1 MERRGGVA
9 GNKSPFKNY
18 AGAQIRKENFMA
30 TKKTAKDLLR
40 KLGSGKEGREKADSK
55 TVQAWN
61 NVKGLMR
68 LWATERGNKKKSWL
82 SFSTSIG
89 KKNEDEKYDNVYFD
103 VLFKKNEAP
112 EVDEGAFEIN
122 VKKGFLTL
130 TVYSDGSV
138 HPAVMVM
145 EYDLK
150 DEGDED
156 DEDEDDDLP
165 F

>member
-1 MERRGGVA
+1 
-9 GNKSPFKNY
+9 
-18 AGAQIRKENFMA
+18 MA
-30 TKKTAKDLLR
+30 AKKTISKKTAAKNTA
-40 KLGSGKEGREKADSK
+40 KKQNPKN
-55 TVQAWN
+55 TQMWN
-61 NVKGLMR
+61 NVNGLMR
-68 LWATERGNKKKSWL
+68 VWATERGNKKKSWL

-89 KKNEDEKYDNVYFD
+89 KKNEDEEYCNVYFD

-145 EYDLK
+145 EYDIK
-150 DEGDED
+150 DGDDDDED
-156 DEDEDDDLP
+156 DEGDDLP

>member
-1 MERRGGVA
+1 
-9 GNKSPFKNY
+9 
-18 AGAQIRKENFMA
+18 MA
-30 TKKTAKDLLR
+30 AKKTAAKKTAK
-40 KLGSGKEGREKADSK
+40 KQTPK

-68 LWATERGNKKKSWL
+68 VWAAKRGSKMKSWL

-89 KKNEDEKYDNVYFD
+89 KKNENEEYDNVYFD

-138 HPAVMVM
+138 HPAVMVL
-145 EYDLK
+145 EYDH
-150 DEGDED
+150 EDED
-156 DEDEDDDLP
+156 DEDEDDEDDDLP

>member
-1 MERRGGVA
+1 
-9 GNKSPFKNY
+9 
-18 AGAQIRKENFMA
+18 MA
-30 TKKTAKDLLR
+30 TKKTAAK
-40 KLGSGKEGREKADSK
+40 K
-55 TVQAWN
+55 T
-61 NVKGLMR
+61 
-68 LWATERGNKKKSWL
+68 WL

-89 KKNEDEKYDNVYFD
+89 KKNENKEYDNVYFD
-103 VLFKKNEAP
+103 VLFKKNEVP

-150 DEGDED
+150 DDED
-156 DEDEDDDLP
+156 DEDDDDLP

>member
-1 MERRGGVA
+1 
-9 GNKSPFKNY
+9 
-18 AGAQIRKENFMA
+18 MA
-30 TKKTAKDLLR
+30 TKKTTNKKTAAK
-40 KLGSGKEGREKADSK
+40 K
-55 TVQAWN
+55 TAKTAQAWN

-68 LWATERGNKKKSWL
+68 VWATERGNKKNSWL

-89 KKNEDEKYDNVYFD
+89 KKNEREEYDNVYFG
-103 VLFKKNEAP
+103 VLFKKGKAP
-112 EVDEGAFEIN
+112 VVDEGAFEIN

-150 DEGDED
+150 DEDDED
-156 DEDEDDDLP
+156 DEDDDLP

>member
-1 MERRGGVA
+1 
-9 GNKSPFKNY
+9 
-18 AGAQIRKENFMA
+18 MA
-30 TKKTAKDLLR
+30 TKKKAAKKTAK
-40 KLGSGKEGREKADSK
+40 KQTPK

-68 LWATERGNKKKSWL
+68 VWVTERTYKKKSWL

-89 KKNEDEKYDNVYFD
+89 KKNEDEEYDNVYFD

-130 TVYSDGSV
+130 TVYSDGRV

-165 F
+165 Y

>member
-1 MERRGGVA
+1 
-9 GNKSPFKNY
+9 
-18 AGAQIRKENFMA
+18 MA
-30 TKKTAKDLLR
+30 TKKTTK
-40 KLGSGKEGREKADSK
+40 KQTPK
-55 TVQAWN
+55 TAQAWK

-68 LWATERGNKKKSWL
+68 VWANKCGNKKKSWL

-89 KKNEDEKYDNVYFD
+89 KKNEGEVYDNVYFD

-112 EVDEGAFEIN
+112 KVDEGAFEIN

-130 TVYSDGSV
+130 TVYSDGSI

-145 EYDLK
+145 EYNLK
-150 DEGDED
+150 DDED
-156 DEDEDDDLP
+156 DEDEDEDADELP

>member
-1 MERRGGVA
+1 MRRVGW
-9 GNKSPFKNY
+9 N
-18 AGAQIRKENFMA
+18 AGAALRENKPIQNLCGRADTQGDFSMA
-30 TKKTAKDLLR
+30 TKKTTK
-40 KLGSGKEGREKADSK
+40 K
-55 TVQAWN
+55 TVQTWN

-68 LWATERGNKKKSWL
+68 LWAAERGNKKKSWL

-103 VLFKKNEAP
+103 VLFKKNKAP
-112 EVDEGAFEIN
+112 VVDEGAFEIN

-150 DEGDED
+150 DGDED
-156 DEDEDDDLP
+156 DEDDKDDDLP

>member
-1 MERRGGVA
+1 
-9 GNKSPFKNY
+9 
-18 AGAQIRKENFMA
+18 MA
-30 TKKTAKDLLR
+30 TKKTAAK
-40 KLGSGKEGREKADSK
+40 K
-55 TVQAWN
+55 TAQTWN

-130 TVYSDGSV
+130 TVYSDGGVPSG
-138 HPAVMVM
+138 VMVSLNVSASLAVLASVSVIDVFFSLTTGM
-145 EYDLK
+145 PPMRLK
-150 DEGDED
+150 MPPSGQKNHS
-156 DEDEDDDLP
+156 LFIRKLLRSP
-165 F
+165 SARAYS

>member
-1 MERRGGVA
+1 
-9 GNKSPFKNY
+9 
-18 AGAQIRKENFMA
+18 MA
-30 TKKTAKDLLR
+30 TKKTTK
-40 KLGSGKEGREKADSK
+40 KQTPK
-55 TVQAWN
+55 TAQAWN

-68 LWATERGNKKKSWL
+68 VWAIKRGNKKKSWL

-89 KKNEDEKYDNVYFD
+89 KKNEDKEFDNVYFD

-112 EVDEGAFEIN
+112 KVDEGAFEIN

-145 EYDLK
+145 DYDLK
-150 DEGDED
+150 DEDSLKD
-156 DEDEDDDLP
+156 KDDEDDDLP

>member
-1 MERRGGVA
+1 
-9 GNKSPFKNY
+9 
-18 AGAQIRKENFMA
+18 MA
-30 TKKTAKDLLR
+30 TKKTAAK
-40 KLGSGKEGREKADSK
+40 K
-55 TVQAWN
+55 TAKKQTPKTAAKKTAKKQTPKTAQAWN

-68 LWATERGNKKKSWL
+68 VWATERAYKKKTWM

-89 KKNEDEKYDNVYFD
+89 KKNEDEEYDNVYFN

-130 TVYSDGSV
+130 TIYSDGSV

-150 DEGDED
+150 DDEGDED
-156 DEDEDDDLP
+156 DEDDEDEGDEDDEDADELP

>member
-1 MERRGGVA
+1 MRRVGW
-9 GNKSPFKNY
+9 N
-18 AGAQIRKENFMA
+18 AGAALRETKALLNLCGRADTQGDFSMTTKKT
-30 TKKTAKDLLR
+30 TKKTAAK
-40 KLGSGKEGREKADSK
+40 KQTPKAA
-55 TVQAWN
+55 QAWN

-68 LWATERGNKKKSWL
+68 VWATGGTYKKMSWL

-89 KKNEDEKYDNVYFD
+89 KKNEGEEYDNLYFD

-112 EVDEGAFEIN
+112 EVDAGAFEIN

-130 TVYSDGSV
+130 TVYRDGSV

-150 DEGDED
+150 DDED
-156 DEDEDDDLP
+156 DEDDEDADEIP

>member
-1 MERRGGVA
+1 MERRA
-9 GNKSPFKNY
+9 ALRETKAHSKFMRARRY
-18 AGAQIRKENFMA
+18 ARRISMA
-30 TKKTAKDLLR
+30 TKKTAK
-40 KLGSGKEGREKADSK
+40 EQTPK

-68 LWATERGNKKKSWL
+68 VWATERAYKKKPWL

-89 KKNEDEKYDNVYFD
+89 KKNEDEEYDNVYFD
-103 VLFKKNEAP
+103 VIFKKNKAP

-122 VKKGFLTL
+122 VKKGFWTL

-150 DEGDED
+150 DKDDED
-156 DEDEDDDLP
+156 DEDADELP

>member
-1 MERRGGVA
+1 MGGVE
-9 GNKSPFKNY
+9 GDTSPFKIY
-18 AGAQIRKENFMA
+18 AGAQIRKENSMA
-30 TKKTAKDLLR
+30 TKKTATK
-40 KLGSGKEGREKADSK
+40 KNAN
-55 TVQAWN
+55 TAQAWN

-68 LWATERGNKKKSWL
+68 VWATERGNKKKSWL

-89 KKNEDEKYDNVYFD
+89 KKNENGAYNNVYFD

-112 EVDEGAFEIN
+112 NVDEGAFEIN

-145 EYDLK
+145 EYDLNG
-150 DEGDED
+150 EDED
-156 DEDEDDDLP
+156 DEDDDLP

>member
-1 MERRGGVA
+1 
-9 GNKSPFKNY
+9 
-18 AGAQIRKENFMA
+18 MA
-30 TKKTAKDLLR
+30 TKKPAAKKTAK
-40 KLGSGKEGREKADSK
+40 KQTPK
-55 TVQAWN
+55 TAQAWN

-68 LWATERGNKKKSWL
+68 VWATERGNKKKTWL

-89 KKNEDEKYDNVYFD
+89 KKNEDEEYDNVYFD

-112 EVDEGAFEIN
+112 KVDKGAFEIN

-145 EYDLK
+145 DYDLK
-150 DEGDED
+150 DGDED
-156 DEDEDDDLP
+156 DEDADELP

>member
-1 MERRGGVA
+1 
-9 GNKSPFKNY
+9 
-18 AGAQIRKENFMA
+18 MA
-30 TKKTAKDLLR
+30 TKKTAAK
-40 KLGSGKEGREKADSK
+40 K
-55 TVQAWN
+55 TAAKKTAKKQTPKTTQAWN

-68 LWATERGNKKKSWL
+68 VWATERTYKKKTWL

-89 KKNEDEKYDNVYFD
+89 KKNEDEEYDNVYFD

-145 EYDLK
+145 EYVLK
-150 DEGDED
+150 DDEDDED
-156 DEDEDDDLP
+156 DEDEDADELP

>member
-1 MERRGGVA
+1 
-9 GNKSPFKNY
+9 
-18 AGAQIRKENFMA
+18 MA
-30 TKKTAKDLLR
+30 TKKTAAK
-40 KLGSGKEGREKADSK
+40 KTAKKQNSK
-55 TVQAWN
+55 TAKKQNSKTTQMWN
-61 NVKGLMR
+61 NVNGLMR
-68 LWATERGNKKKSWL
+68 VWATERENKKKSWL

-89 KKNEDEKYDNVYFD
+89 KKNEDEEYDNIYFD

>member
-1 MERRGGVA
+1 
-9 GNKSPFKNY
+9 
-18 AGAQIRKENFMA
+18 MA
-30 TKKTAKDLLR
+30 TKKTAAK
-40 KLGSGKEGREKADSK
+40 K
-55 TVQAWN
+55 TAKKQTPKTTQTWN
-61 NVKGLMR
+61 NVKGLMHV
-68 LWATERGNKKKSWL
+68 WATERKHKKKTWL

-89 KKNEDEKYDNVYFD
+89 KKNEDEEYTNLYFD

-112 EVDEGAFEIN
+112 EVDAGAFVIN

-130 TVYSDGSV
+130 TVYSDGSI

-150 DEGDED
+150 DADVDDED
-156 DEDEDDDLP
+156 DEDDEDDLP

>member
-1 MERRGGVA
+1 
-9 GNKSPFKNY
+9 
-18 AGAQIRKENFMA
+18 MA
-30 TKKTAKDLLR
+30 TKKTA
-40 KLGSGKEGREKADSK
+40 
-55 TVQAWN
+55 QAWN

-68 LWATERGNKKKSWL
+68 VWATERGNKKKSWL

-89 KKNEDEKYDNVYFD
+89 KKNENEEYDNVYFD
-103 VLFKKNEAP
+103 VLFKKKETPVVN
-112 EVDEGAFEIN
+112 EGAFEIN

-145 EYDLK
+145 EYDFNDK
-150 DEGDED
+150 D
-156 DEDEDDDLP
+156 DEDEDDIP

>member
-30 TKKTAKDLLR
+30 TKKTAAK
-40 KLGSGKEGREKADSK
+40 K
-55 TVQAWN
+55 TTKKQTPKTAQAWN

-68 LWATERGNKKKSWL
+68 VWATKKTAAKKTWL

-150 DEGDED
+150 DDED
-156 DEDEDDDLP
+156 DEDDDDLP

>member
-30 TKKTAKDLLR
+30 TKKTVAK
-40 KLGSGKEGREKADSK
+40 K
-55 TVQAWN
+55 TAKKQTPKTTQEWN

-68 LWATERGNKKKSWL
+68 VWATERGNKKKSWI

-89 KKNEDEKYDNVYFD
+89 KKNKDEEYDNVYFD
-103 VLFKKNEAP
+103 VIFKKK
-112 EVDEGAFEIN
+112 EVPPIVNEGAYEIN

-150 DEGDED
+150 DEYAED
-156 DEDEDDDLP
+156 DEDNEDDEDDDLP

>member
-1 MERRGGVA
+1 
-9 GNKSPFKNY
+9 
-18 AGAQIRKENFMA
+18 MA
-30 TKKTAKDLLR
+30 TKKTTTKKTAAK
-40 KLGSGKEGREKADSK
+40 K
-55 TVQAWN
+55 TAKKQTPKTTQTWN
-61 NVKGLMR
+61 NVKGSMR
-68 LWATERGNKKKSWL
+68 IWATKRNYKKKTWF

-89 KKNEDEKYDNVYFD
+89 KKNEDEEYVNVYFD

-112 EVDEGAFEIN
+112 EVDEGALEIN

-130 TVYSDGSV
+130 SVYNDGSI

-150 DEGDED
+150 DADEDDED
-156 DEDEDDDLP
+156 DEDEDDEDEDDHLP

>member
-1 MERRGGVA
+1 
-9 GNKSPFKNY
+9 
-18 AGAQIRKENFMA
+18 MA
-30 TKKTAKDLLR
+30 TKKTTK
-40 KLGSGKEGREKADSK
+40 KQTPK
-55 TVQAWN
+55 TAQAWN

-68 LWATERGNKKKSWL
+68 VWAIERTYKKKTWL

-89 KKNEDEKYDNVYFD
+89 KKNENEEYDNVYFD

-112 EVDEGAFEIN
+112 KVDEGAFEIN

-145 EYDLK
+145 DYDLK
-150 DEGDED
+150 DEDGLKDKD
-156 DEDEDDDLP
+156 DEDDDLP

>member
-1 MERRGGVA
+1 MVT
-9 GNKSPFKNY
+9 KKTT
-18 AGAQIRKENFMA
+18 
-30 TKKTAKDLLR
+30 TKKTAAKKTPK
-40 KLGSGKEGREKADSK
+40 KLTSK
-55 TVQAWN
+55 TAQAWN

-68 LWATERGNKKKSWL
+68 VWATERGNKNKSWL

-89 KKNEDEKYDNVYFD
+89 KKNEDEEYDNVYFD
-103 VLFKKNEAP
+103 VLFKKNESP

-145 EYDLK
+145 EYGLK
-150 DEGDED
+150 DDEDDED

>member
-1 MERRGGVA
+1 
-9 GNKSPFKNY
+9 
-18 AGAQIRKENFMA
+18 MA
-30 TKKTAKDLLR
+30 TKKTAAKNTA
-40 KLGSGKEGREKADSK
+40 KKQNPK
-55 TVQAWN
+55 TSQMWN
-61 NVKGLMR
+61 NVNGLMR
-68 LWATERGNKKKSWL
+68 VWATERGNKKKSWL

-89 KKNEDEKYDNVYFD
+89 KKNEDEEYVNVFFD

-112 EVDEGAFEIN
+112 AVNEGAFEIN

-145 EYDLK
+145 EYDFK
-150 DEGDED
+150 DDVDDEGDED
-156 DEDEDDDLP
+156 NEGEDDIP